1 MRSAR
6 AGWFL
11 GWILLAA
18 TLIAG
23 AVALWWRYG
32 EIIVLSG
39 PSWMC
44 LGQ

>member
-6 AGWFL
+6 TAWTVG
-11 GWILLAA
+11 GALLAA
-18 TLIAG
+18 TLITG
-23 AVALWWRYG
+23 ALALWWRYG

-44 LGQ
+44 LGR